1 MLVVDASVAVKWFL
15 VEAGDREALA
25 LLTGDEPLIAPDLV
39 VAEVVNAVW
48 KWLLRG
54 AIDTSQATDVPHA
67 LVRILAELRP
77 LAPLAPRA
85 LEIATEL
92 RHPAYDCFYLALA
105 EEEDTRLVTADRRL
119 VDRLSGTPWE
129 AHAIGLWN

>member
-1 MLVVDASVAVKWFL
+1 MLVIDASVAVKWFL

-25 LLTGDEPLIAPDLV
+25 LLDGDEPLIAPDLV

-67 LVRILAELRP
+67 LVRIFAELRP

-85 LEIATEL
+85 LEIAAEL
-92 RHPAYDCFYLALA
+92 HHPTYDCFYLARGA
-105 EEEDTRLVTADRRL
+105 AGNQARNRR
-119 VDRLSGTPWE
+119 S
-129 AHAIGLWN
+129 AIA